1 MNKNNHTLNV
11 GCSAFHSK
19 IQLLGLSAKGFSQ
32 NIWYLAPNKEKK
44 KEIING
50 LVDLC
55 TRIDL
60 TLAAF
65 LSMPNNR
72 KEKESHVL
80 C

>member
-1 MNKNNHTLNV
+1 M

-19 IQLLGLSAKGFSQ
+19 RQRLGLSAKGFSQ
-32 NIWYLAPNKEKK
+32 NVWYLDHNKEKK
-44 KEIING
+44 NEIING

-55 TRIDL
+55 TGIDL

-65 LSMPNNR
+65 VSVPNNR